1 MKISNA
7 YLTFRNQIGEEIQVS
22 ISDIL
27 YSGIPIDEDDGR
39 DLELVS
45 DEIEEKKEII
55 IEDKREI
62 KMTMGELQS
71 RCWMKACDVLGL
83 NEWYFAEGGSKESMN
98 YISFEEAKKLGI
110 CKEEFDSRAV

>member
-7 YLTFRNQIGEEIQVS
+7 YLTFRDQLGDTIQVS

-45 DEIEEKKEII
+45 DEIEEKNEIV
-55 IEDKREI
+55 IE
-62 KMTMGELQS
+62 T
-71 RCWMKACDVLGL
+71 AP
-83 NEWYFAEGGSKESMN
+83 
-98 YISFEEAKKLGI
+98 
-110 CKEEFDSRAV
+110 